1 MSSILNVQKEQSVGE
16 VSSYDREEE
25 YRLAQQAG
33 AEAVTIGRETLETVV
48 RQGEQLQNA
57 ENMADDTVFTVD
69 KANRI
74 LRGMTWSGWIANKF
88 SKSVTAPEYRNQ
100 NGETDDGTSRVLK
113 PIKPYETVPE
123 ACVGASQSV
132 LNYHANLQVLEDCE
146 TDELRGTCRVIC
158 DDMYRQA
165 CMKITEILEASETG
179 NDSAFDCVVDDKAK
193 SFALQLKE
201 DLSYLRQR
209 QFVLQQ
215 ISRAAPTKKATTTAD
230 EKSKLFDGSTKK
242 EDTPKPSSPTDKI
255 AAQQEQHL
263 NVMSE
268 QFREL
273 GFLAS
278 NINISAERQAELVDS
293 LDSKNETLHFK
304 MNIMNRKTEQLIK
317 KKSWGQHKSE
327 FLHYA
332 SIRHQSSGLYLSIAP
347 DDDTILILSN
357 VLNEKCIF
365 GVYKRRRLLGFQ
377 NKFSRKWVGQNLLGQ
392 LNCGATAFNRR
403 QEWEAD
409 GELSDTTLLIVSA
422 GWGAGG
428 YLLLNK
434 EGEGTQPVI
443 GGGDFATKKLAP
455 KWCIN
460 EFHEPR

>member
-1 MSSILNVQKEQSVGE
+1 
-16 VSSYDREEE
+16 
-25 YRLAQQAG
+25 
-33 AEAVTIGRETLETVV
+33 
-48 RQGEQLQNA
+48 
-57 ENMADDTVFTVD
+57 
-69 KANRI
+69 
-74 LRGMTWSGWIANKF
+74 
-88 SKSVTAPEYRNQ
+88 
-100 NGETDDGTSRVLK
+100 
-113 PIKPYETVPE
+113 
-123 ACVGASQSV
+123 
-132 LNYHANLQVLEDCE
+132 
-146 TDELRGTCRVIC
+146 
-158 DDMYRQA
+158 
-165 CMKITEILEASETG
+165 
-179 NDSAFDCVVDDKAK
+179 
-193 SFALQLKE
+193 
-201 DLSYLRQR
+201 
-209 QFVLQQ
+209 LQQ
-215 ISRAAPTKKATTTAD
+215 ISRAAPTQNTSTVD
-230 EKSKLFDGSTKK
+230 EKSKLFDGSAKK
-242 EDTPKPSSPTDKI
+242 KVAQESSSPTDKI

-263 NVMSE
+263 NAMSE

-293 LDSKNETLHFK
+293 LDSKNEALQFK

-347 DDDTILILSN
+347 DDDTILVLSN

-428 YLLLNK
+428 YLLLDK
-434 EGEGTQPVI
+434 ESEGTQPVI

-460 EFHEPR
+460 EFHEPP